1 MKVKEIMR
9 SDVITVTKDMTIQ
22 EVAEVLVTHNIS
34 GVPVVDEAGSL
45 VGMVTEGDLL
55 HKESN
60 PRIPKFFGLLGGLI
74 YFGGVDQYKE
84 DFKKLA
90 ALKAAEI
97 MTSKVITVSGEEEV
111 GQVATLMIDNNIK
124 RIPVVE
130 NGKMIG
136 IVSRADIVK
145 TLAK

>member
-22 EVAEVLVTHNIS
+22 EIAEVLVTHNIS

-45 VGMVTEGDLL
+45 VGIVTEGDLL

-60 PRIPKFFGLLGGLI
+60 PRIPKYFGLLGGLI

-111 GQVATLMIDNNIK
+111 GEVATLMIDNNIK